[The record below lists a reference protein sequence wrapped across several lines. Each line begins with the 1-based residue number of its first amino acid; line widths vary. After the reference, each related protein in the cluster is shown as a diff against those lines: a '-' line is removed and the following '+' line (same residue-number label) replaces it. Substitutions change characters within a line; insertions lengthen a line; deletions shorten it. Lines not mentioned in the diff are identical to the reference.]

1 MHKQTAYLEV
11 SVKDELPKSADRYYV
26 ILNGLNNTCY
36 FNGIRFEIEE
46 WNEKKLTHWLKKVE
60 DAVVLQWISVD
71 DYVPDLIVKQ
81 DCSKNVFALC
91 DGKVLVMTYCFIKED
106 DGHYVWCNCYGDING
121 DGEFDNNYEVTHWM
135 PIELPSPP
143 NS

>member
-1 MHKQTAYLEV
+1 MKKQIAYLEV

-60 DAVVLQWISVD
+60 NAVVFTEQE
-71 DYVPDLIVKQ
+71 YENLIQ
-81 DCSKNVFALC
+81 D
-91 DGKVLVMTYCFIKED
+91 
-106 DGHYVWCNCYGDING
+106 
-121 DGEFDNNYEVTHWM
+121 EFDRGTH
-135 PIELPSPP
+135 
-143 NS
+143 